1 MTFSLNF
8 RSTVV
13 ALTIG
18 VAAFLAA
25 PAEAAPTRPIIAF
38 VPIGSN
44 PPVPAGLK
52 VACMPGPNI
61 LTMSKTCPVVKYLGY
76 TTWAYSFI
84 DNRVSMA
91 LVTYDSQNNV
101 VGNITKD
108 GARYV
113 WEAKVNPGEKTV
125 TFSGQSNQTVSAT
138 YDELFT
144 PSPLVVAVAANSNPP
159 VPAGLKV
166 TCMPSG
172 TTLSPSPTCPV
183 VKYKGI
189 TTWAYSFI
197 DNRVS
202 MAFVSYDAQN
212 NVVRNVTMDGARY
225 VWQITTDSGAGT
237 VTATGQA
244 NQSVTAPFSQFGP

>member
-1 MTFSLNF
+1 MAFSLNF

-13 ALTIG
+13 AVTIG

-25 PAEAAPTRPIIAF
+25 PAEAAPMRPVIVF

-52 VACMPGPNI
+52 VACMQGPNI
-61 LTMSKTCPVVKYLGY
+61 LTMSKTCPVVKYLGN

-91 LVTYDSQNNV
+91 LVTYDAQNNV
-101 VGNITKD
+101 VNNITKD
-108 GARYV
+108 GARYI
-113 WEAKVNPGEKTV
+113 WQEIVNPGDQTV
-125 TFSGQSNQTVSAT
+125 NFQGQANQSVSAT

-144 PSPLVVAVAANSNPP
+144 PSPLIVAVAANSHPP

-166 TCMPSG
+166 TCMNSG
-172 TTLSPSPTCPV
+172 TSLNPSPTCPV

-202 MAFVSYDAQN
+202 MAFVSYDAQG

-225 VWQITTDSGAGT
+225 VWQITASSGT
-237 VTATGQA
+237 VTATGQSD
-244 NQSVTAPFSQFGP
+244 QSVSAPYSQFGP